1 MTKAGTRPVRPIQSE
16 FVEPVKAVTPI
27 LSIQGEQQKKSAQ
40 PHLRMDQDLVEEI
53 VADLPEECAE
63 CRAGHHRFPV
73 IRPRDGIQFAG
84 RSASGMPLQRLRC
97 LGCNLVDKIVVWSTT
112 DGIRWNPE
120 RTYLDYS
127 VRGDRGEKYLLD
139 QKGQG
144 RMAPRQVQSALM
156 TQGLQGLTLAAILK
170 AAETGAV
177 LKGRPKRRTR
187 KAS

>member
-1 MTKAGTRPVRPIQSE
+1 MAKAQTNLRPIKTE
-16 FVEPVKAVTPI
+16 LREPVVNPL
-27 LSIQGEQQKKSAQ
+27 LSIQGEQQQ
-40 PHLRMDQDLVEEI
+40 ERDQTYLRMDQDLVEEI

-63 CRAGHHRFPV
+63 CRAGHHRFAV
-73 IRPRDGIQFAG
+73 IRPRDGIVFAG

-97 LGCNLVDKIVVWSTT
+97 LGCNLVDKVIVWSTN

-127 VRGDRGEKYLLD
+127 VRGPNGEKYLLD

-156 TQGLQGLTLAAILK
+156 SQGLQGLTLAAILK

-177 LKGRPKRRTR
+177 LKGRPRRRTR
-187 KAS
+187 KAG